1 MKKLFYLL
9 LFLILAAC
17 GNEKTANISSDTSKD
32 TSSVKIPAQSIISQ
46 MEKGKYKDGEL
57 LVKFKSGVVKTS
69 SLKLHQTIR
78 ASVAKSFKIVP
89 NLDLV
94 KLPKGLSV
102 KDAII
107 QYMSDPNVEY
117 AEPNYII
124 RASSIPNDTY
134 FGNQW
139 ALNNTGTYAAGTS
152 DADIDAP
159 EAWDITTGNSSI
171 VIAVLDTGIDY
182 DHSDLVGNIWTNS
195 GETDCLNGL
204 DDDGNGYADDCKG
217 WDFSTC
223 VESDEDGL
231 CITPKLEDNDPMDE
245 YGHGTHVAGII
256 GAVGNNGAGVS
267 GVMWRVKLMPLKVLD
282 STGWGS
288 NGELIAGIQYAVDNG
303 AKVMNVSLGGYDFS
317 TFVYEAIETANSA
330 GVLFVASAGNG
341 GIDGIGDNN
350 DLTPHYPSGYNL
362 PNIISVAATDQN
374 DIRVSFSN
382 YGLTSVH
389 VAAPGVYVIS
399 TVPNWWSE
407 YQGYGVLE
415 FELGTSM
422 AAPHVSGLAGL
433 LYSYYDGNHNT
444 PLFNS
449 SQVRAT
455 ILKCVDKKETLDG
468 WIQTGGRINA
478 YKAVASLAMP
488 TQLTATAT
496 STTKISLTWSDNASC
511 EDGYKVERKISG
523 GAWTEVISLQPDS
536 SSFTD
541 IGLTPNTTYTY
552 RVKAYNNIA
561 DSLYSNEAFAKTLL
575 TDPPADHESGGC
587 SIGARQ
593 NIPTAIADLAVM
605 LMPLLIIAIM
615 RRRR

>member
-1 MKKLFYLL
+1 MKKLSYLL
-9 LFLILAAC
+9 MILLLAAC
-17 GNEKTANISSDTSKD
+17 GSEKTASISSDTLKD
-32 TSSVKIPAQSIISQ
+32 TSSAKITAQSIISQ
-46 MEKGKYKDGEL
+46 MEKGKYRDGEL

-139 ALNNTGTYAAGTS
+139 ALKNTGTYASGTA

-159 EAWDITTGNSSI
+159 EAWDITTGNSGI
-171 VIAVLDTGIDY
+171 IIAVIDTGIDY

-195 GETDCLNGL
+195 GEADCLNGL
-204 DDDGNGYADDCKG
+204 DDDVNGYADDCKG

-317 TFVYEAIETANSA
+317 NFVYEAIETANSA

-341 GIDGIGDNN
+341 GIDRIGDNN
-350 DLTPHYPSGYNL
+350 DLTPHYPSSYNL

-374 DIRVSFSN
+374 DTRVSFSN

-389 VAAPGVYVIS
+389 VAAPGVYVLS
-399 TVPNWWSE
+399 TIP
-407 YQGYGVLE
+407 QGLFSDFSDKE
-415 FELGTSM
+415 FFAGTSM

-433 LYSYYDGNHNT
+433 LYSYYDGVHNT
-444 PLFNS
+444 QFDNY
-449 SQVRAT
+449 QIRIA
-455 ILKCVDKKETLDG
+455 ILWSVDVLPTLSG

-478 YKAVASLAMP
+478 YNALSFLRIP
-488 TQLTATAT
+488 TNLTATAA
-496 STTKISLTWSDNASC
+496 STTRISLSWSDNASC
-511 EDGYKVERKISG
+511 EKGYKVERKISG
-523 GAWTEVISLQPDS
+523 GSWTVLPDTLPNGS

-541 IGLTPNTTYTY
+541 SGLTPNTTYTY
-552 RVKAYNNIA
+552 RVKAYNDIA
-561 DSLYSNEAFAKTLL
+561 ESFSSNEASATTLL
-575 TDPPADHESGGC
+575 TDPPANHESGGC